1 MTSLRPGE
9 RLVVVRALGG
19 TPVRSGDQVVV
30 VRIEPKHKSVTPVAP
45 MTRTHEHTQPA
56 LQCCFESECP
66 NTPFGHKCHDMCC
79 SPSMG
84 TDFIPKLYKRWSE
97 LFTSAFGLIA
107 ALAWNSA
114 VQELIE
120 ETDLK
125 QQQKFYYAA
134 AVTAAAVV
142 VAYVLEMGGH
152 FLTIGW
158 DAAMNSVHALGHSVV
173 SKFAPSRK
181 QIHSD
186 AYDTAVLLT
195 ATEQQSIGSNIRL
208 DFTHVGGLNEWQD
221 VVQKTN

>member
-1 MTSLRPGE
+1 
-9 RLVVVRALGG
+9 
-19 TPVRSGDQVVV
+19 
-30 VRIEPKHKSVTPVAP
+30 
-45 MTRTHEHTQPA
+45 
-56 LQCCFESECP
+56 
-66 NTPFGHKCHDMCC
+66 
-79 SPSMG
+79 MG

-125 QQQKFYYAA
+125 QQQKLYYAA

-142 VAYVLEMGGH
+142 VAYVLEVGGQ

-173 SKFAPSRK
+173 SQFAPSRRK
-181 QIHSD
+181 VNLVNAALIMAAD
-186 AYDTAVLLT
+186 DKPKPDK
-195 ATEQQSIGSNIRL
+195 IGSNIRL
-208 DFTHVGGLNEWQD
+208 DFTHVAGLSEWQD